1 MKCIIID
8 DEPLAREAVESLIK
22 EYAPNME
29 IVGQFNH
36 AEAAATYMDSNP
48 VDLVFLDIQMPGIT
62 GLEFAKRIPNSTLV
76 IFTTAYSEYAIDSY
90 EVDAIDYLTKPIDDE
105 RFKKAV
111 QKAESYHEFLSKKE
125 DGDESESSLE
135 VNNQEY
141 FLVKSDRKFFRIKFD
156 DILFV
161 EGLKDYVIIHLDG
174 QKIVTRMNMKGIN
187 DILPSN
193 HFMRVNKSF
202 IVNTEQI
209 ESFDNNDI
217 FIKTFVIPIGN
228 MYRDDFMNNYVA
240 KFQ

>member
-8 DEPLAREAVESLIK
+8 DEPLARETIESLIK
-22 EYAPNME
+22 ENAPNME
-29 IVGQFNH
+29 IVGRFNQ
-36 AEAAATYMDSNP
+36 AQSAATYMDSNP

-62 GLEFAKRIPNSTLV
+62 GLEFAKRIPQKTLV
-76 IFTTAYSEYAIDSY
+76 IFTTAYSEYAVDSY

-105 RFKKAV
+105 RFRKAV
-111 QKAESYHEFLSKKE
+111 QKAESYHEFLSQKE
-125 DGDESESSLE
+125 DMESSSLE

-161 EGLKDYVIIHLDG
+161 EGLKDYVIIHLDS

-187 DILPSN
+187 DILPTN
-193 HFMRVNKSF
+193 HFIRVNKSF
-202 IVNTEQI
+202 IVNTEKI

-228 MYRDDFMNNYVA
+228 IYRDDFFNKYVA
-240 KFQ
+240 KFQQ